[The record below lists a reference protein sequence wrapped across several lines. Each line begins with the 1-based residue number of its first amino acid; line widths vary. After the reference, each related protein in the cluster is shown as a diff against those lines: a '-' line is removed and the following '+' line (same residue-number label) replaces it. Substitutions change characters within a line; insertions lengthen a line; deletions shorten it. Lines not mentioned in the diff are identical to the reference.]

1 MPDVYGVAH
10 GDVSAEL
17 PGLFPVGFTADTVP
31 TDDQVTGW
39 ISTYDTI
46 AELRVRDVAGSN
58 PAAGDKASVLAKRYI
73 IEATK
78 GEVIRTVYTGNDIER
93 VEQAVRPHTAAAK
106 AFLAELETLG
116 AQAVG
121 PGDASPRIR
130 TESSLPTRDLL
141 VTDEQLDTSSHRHR
155 VW

>member
-1 MPDVYGVAH
+1 MPDVYGVVH
-10 GDVSAEL
+10 GDVSAEV
-17 PGLFPVGFTADTVP
+17 PGLFPVGFTAETVP
-31 TDDQVTGW
+31 TADQVTGW

-78 GEVIRTVYTGNDIER
+78 AEVIRTVYIGNDVER
-93 VEQAVRPHTAAAK
+93 VEQAVRPHAASAR
-106 AFLAELETLG
+106 AFLAELESMG
-116 AQAVG
+116 SQAVG
-121 PGDASPRIR
+121 TGEASSRVR
-130 TESSLPTRDLL
+130 TESSTSQRGLL
-141 VTDEQLDTSSHRHR
+141 VTDEQLDTGSSRHR

>member
-1 MPDVYGVAH
+1 MPDVYGVVH

-17 PGLFPVGFTADTVP
+17 PGLFPAGFSVATVP
-31 TDDQVTGW
+31 TDVQVTGW
-39 ISTYDTI
+39 ITTYDTI
-46 AELRVRDVAGSN
+46 AELRVRDIAGSN
-58 PAAGDKASVLAKRYI
+58 PAAGDKAAVLAKRYI

-78 GEVIRTVYTGNDIER
+78 AEVIRAVYTGNDVER
-93 VEQAVRPHTAAAK
+93 VEQAVRPHTSSAK

-121 PGDASPRIR
+121 TGEASPRIR
-130 TESSLPTRDLL
+130 TESSLPTRDFL
-141 VTDEQLDTSSHRHR
+141 VTDEQLDTSSSRHR